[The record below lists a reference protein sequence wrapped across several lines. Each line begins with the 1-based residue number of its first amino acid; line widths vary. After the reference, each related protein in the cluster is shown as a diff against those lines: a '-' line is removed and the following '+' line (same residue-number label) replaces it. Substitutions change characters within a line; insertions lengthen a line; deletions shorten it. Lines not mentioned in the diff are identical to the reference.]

1 MLTLL
6 KLQLKHLRLE
16 IFLTFFL
23 GLGVFED
30 HFLINISLIKK
41 SRVVPDLVLF
51 FKKPLYQVKPSGLRL
66 SFNIF
71 R

>member
-30 HFLINISLIKK
+30 HFLINIFLIKK

-51 FKKPLYQVKPSGLRL
+51 FKKPL
-66 SFNIF
+66 
-71 R
+71 